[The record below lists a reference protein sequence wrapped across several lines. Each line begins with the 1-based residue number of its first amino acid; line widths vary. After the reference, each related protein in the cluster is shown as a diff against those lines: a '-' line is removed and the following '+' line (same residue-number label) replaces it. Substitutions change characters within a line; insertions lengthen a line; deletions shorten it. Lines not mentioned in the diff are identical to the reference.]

1 MRGFSFMLE
10 GYNEKSDNK
19 SKIRDRIISSTSII
33 RFGERL
39 KQAMNGMTNVELAK
53 RTGMSEA
60 TIRKYIAGKIFPTI
74 DSLAIVADACGV
86 SFAWLAFGD
95 TQEQNNNHGN
105 NVLKDDFDKELL
117 MAFNRL
123 STEERELI
131 VNYIYREGIN
141 NLVRIA
147 ANHSSS
153 ISNEAMTS
161 IIDTLPLR
169 PLLKNAIKIGLQNNG
184 EFDREILRFLEGIE
198 SNSQKDE
205 LNKTNVG

>member
-1 MRGFSFMLE
+1 MLE

>member
-1 MRGFSFMLE
+1 MSDS
-10 GYNEKSDNK
+10 YNEKSDDK
-19 SKIRDRIISSTSII
+19 SKIRDRIISTTSII

-95 TQEQNNNHGN
+95 THDTNNNSSN
-105 NVLKDDFDKELL
+105 NVLKDDFNKELL
-117 MAFNRL
+117 TAFNRL
-123 STEERELI
+123 SPAERELI

-147 ANHSSS
+147 ANHSPC
-153 ISNEAMTS
+153 IDNEAMLPIVDS
-161 IIDTLPLR
+161 LPLR
-169 PLLKNAIKIGLQNNG
+169 PLLKNAIKIGLTNNG
-184 EFDREILRFLEGIE
+184 EYDREILRVLEEIE
-198 SNSQKDE
+198 SRNSKAELKD
-205 LNKTNVG
+205 KNVG